1 MQERRIDRLDKFAQM
16 KNLNDNRIT
25 KECNLSIG
33 TLGKSRK
40 PGKDISVKTAAKV
53 LDCYTDLNRKW
64 FLTGEGN
71 MFNAGASAGYAAYP
85 LIDSSKAE
93 CGKASGLAEAAMI
106 EDLPR
111 IALPGIPHETEFFI
125 QASGYSMINKQNP
138 DLSIP
143 PAAFVGLAKINSGI
157 IRWGEVYAIVTN
169 DGIMLKRLFPDDS
182 NNSSV
187 KCVSY
192 NTEDFP
198 PFSIPFDDIR
208 EVARI
213 TCVVPVI
220 IR

>member
-1 MQERRIDRLDKFAQM
+1 MQDRRIDRLDKFAQM

-25 KECNLSIG
+25 KECKLAVG

-40 PGKDISVKTAAKV
+40 PGKDLSVKTAAKV
-53 LDCYTDLNRKW
+53 LECYPDLNRKW

-71 MFNAGASAGYAAYP
+71 MLNINESTGFALYP

-106 EDLPR
+106 ENLPQ
-111 IALPGIPHETEFFI
+111 IALPGIPRETEFFI
-125 QASGYSMINKQNP
+125 QASGYSMLNRQNP

-143 PAAFVGLAKINSGI
+143 PASFVGLAKINSGI

-169 DGIMLKRLFPDDS
+169 DGIMLKRLFPDEEDKTA
-182 NNSSV
+182 V

-192 NTEDFP
+192 NSEEFP

-220 IR
+220 VR